1 MLDIQVYSVLRGAI
15 PELLQAVPVVG
26 VNSIEHQIE
35 GEVRFSR
42 EAQNSVSFVRPNEF
56 PTADLPSEGSRMTQ
70 SLSLCQ
76 VLPSPLQVCLRCFQV
91 FIGLLK

>member
-35 GEVRFSR
+35 GEVRS
-42 EAQNSVSFVRPNEF
+42 A
-56 PTADLPSEGSRMTQ
+56 
-70 SLSLCQ
+70 
-76 VLPSPLQVCLRCFQV
+76 
-91 FIGLLK
+91 